1 MFKQIL
7 FALFAV
13 QLLLP
18 ASDAIAQENKRSIT
32 DLGKG
37 IYRFQDNLHYSVF
50 IVGKQGVLLT
60 DPINT
65 EAATWLRKEIRQR
78 WGNLPVKYVIYSH
91 NHLDH
96 IGGGE
101 VFRDR
106 DTHIVAHELAAQDI
120 RRNRMPTAMP
130 DITFSDRLQ
139 LDFEGRAIELQYYGP
154 NNGAGNISFYVPD
167 AKLLFVVDWIVLKRL
182 PFREMYYYDLEGTI
196 ASLKAVLQLD
206 FDLVAPGH
214 SVVGNKEDVRES
226 LAYLEELRDAV
237 LHGMND
243 GKSLEQMQRDIRL
256 DKYRHFA
263 NYEQW
268 LPLNIKGAYE
278 QLARLSGRYGQ
289 EK

>member
-13 QLLLP
+13 QLFLP
-18 ASDAIAQENKRSIT
+18 ASVAIAQENKRSIT
-32 DLGKG
+32 DLGKS
-37 IYRFQDNLHYSVF
+37 IYRFQDNLHYSIF
-50 IVGKQGVLLT
+50 IVGKESVLLT

-96 IGGGE
+96 IGGGD

-120 RRNRMPTAMP
+120 RRNQMPTATP
-130 DITFSDRLQ
+130 DITFSDRLR

-154 NNGAGNISFYVPD
+154 NNGAGNISLYVPD
-167 AKLLFVVDWIVLKRL
+167 ARLLFVVDWIVLKRL

-206 FDLVAPGH
+206 FDMVAPGH

-226 LAYLEELRDAV
+226 LAYLEDLRDAV
-237 LHGMND
+237 LQGMNE
-243 GKSLEQMQRDIRL
+243 GKSLEQMQREIRL

-263 NYEQW
+263 SYEQW

>member
-237 LHGMND
+237 LQGMND